1 MTSEQATAYETLL
14 VERDAAVALITINRP
29 KALNALNATVFAELL
44 RVFDSLEADAAVR
57 AVIITGSGE
66 KAFVA
71 GADIGEL
78 NALPDAKAATQ
89 KASDGHRITERL
101 EHSRLPVIMAIN
113 GFALGGGLELAMA
126 GDIRIA
132 STIAKLGQPEV
143 NLGIIAGFGGTQ
155 RLPRLVGQGMA
166 SYLLLTGEPIS
177 AEEAKQAN
185 LVERVVAPDELLT
198 EAKRIASLI
207 ASKAPRA
214 IAATKRAIHKGMQTD
229 LHAALELEA
238 EAFGTIAVSA
248 DAREGTTAFLEK
260 RPPRFTGA

>member
-14 VERDAAVALITINRP
+14 VEREGSVAVITINRP
-29 KALNALNATVFAELL
+29 KQLNALNATVFNELM
-44 RVFDSLEADAAVR
+44 RAFDTLEADLAVR

-66 KAFVA
+66 KAFIA

-78 NALPDAKAATQ
+78 NALADEKDAARKAR
-89 KASDGHRITERL
+89 DGHRITDRL

-132 STIAKLGQPEV
+132 STNAKLGQPEV

-155 RLPRLVGQGMA
+155 RLPRLVGQGLA

-185 LVERVVAPDELLT
+185 LVEKVVPADQLLI
-198 EAKRIASLI
+198 EAKRIASVI
-207 ASKAPRA
+207 ASKAPLA

-238 EAFGTIAVSA
+238 ESFGRIAASA
-248 DAREGTTAFLEK
+248 DAREGTAAFLEK

>member
-1 MTSEQATAYETLL
+1 MKSEPALNYQTLV
-14 VERDAAVALITINRP
+14 VERDGPTAVITINRP
-29 KALNALNATVFAELL
+29 KALNALNATVFEELMNA
-44 RVFDSLEADAAVR
+44 FDVLEADLGVR
-57 AVIITGSGE
+57 AVIITGSGD
-66 KAFVA
+66 KAFAA

-78 NALPDAKAATQ
+78 NALRDKDMATQ
-89 KASDGHRITERL
+89 KARAGHVITARL
-101 EHSRLPVIMAIN
+101 EHSRLPVIMAVN

-132 STIAKLGQPEV
+132 ATTAKLGQPEV

-166 SYLLLTGEPIS
+166 SYLLLSGELIT
-177 AEEAKQAN
+177 AEEAKAAN
-185 LVERVVAPDELLT
+185 LVERVVPPEQLME
-198 EAKRIASLI
+198 EAKRIASVI
-207 ASKAPRA
+207 ASKAPGA
-214 IAATKRAIHKGMQTD
+214 IAATKRAIHKGLQTD

-248 DAREGTTAFLEK
+248 DAREGTAAFLEK